1 MKKILL
7 GLLLLI
13 GLTGSAN
20 AGWFGPANT
29 NEVAFSSNTVSAS
42 SYTAIQNSETSC
54 QTWQIWEKTGTVD
67 IIIVTDGTATSEYP
81 KGNTLA
87 AVSEKIVWA
96 GTVFS
101 SRLNKQKIHAK
112 GNSSTATVLYSAE
125 AE

>member
-7 GLLLLI
+7 ALMFLSMV
-13 GLTGSAN
+13 GSAQ

-29 NEVAFSSNTVSAS
+29 NEVAFSSNTVTTSAYS
-42 SYTAIQNSETSC
+42 AIDKSDVAC
-54 QTWQIWEKTGTVD
+54 QTWQIWEKSGTLD
-67 IIIVTDGTATSEYP
+67 IVIVTDGTATSEYP

-87 AVSEKIVWA
+87 AVSEKVVWA

-101 SRLNKQKIHAK
+101 SRLNKVKVHAK
-112 GNSSTATVLYSAE
+112 GSTGTATVLYSAE